1 MGYHDLS
8 DNITFSDISLSDF
21 IHLSEIDIDVEADD
35 VSNLDTFVETS
46 ISEARFGEAEFSL
59 HQMADAIT
67 SLEQGHSVDIDAKTV
82 AVEILRM
89 LIDLLEQ
96 TR

>member
-1 MGYHDLS
+1 MGCHDLS
-8 DNITFSDISLSDF
+8 DHITFSDISLSDF
-21 IHLSEIDIDVEADD
+21 IHLGEIDVDVEADD

-67 SLEQGHSVDIDAKTV
+67 SVEQGHSVDAKAV